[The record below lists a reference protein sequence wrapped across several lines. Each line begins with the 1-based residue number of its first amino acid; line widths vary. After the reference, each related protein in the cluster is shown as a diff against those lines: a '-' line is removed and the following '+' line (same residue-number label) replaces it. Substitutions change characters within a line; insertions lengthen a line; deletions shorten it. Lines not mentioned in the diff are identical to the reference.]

1 MRMYDDAGYSSPS
14 DLDLVIY
21 PKITQTSATSVNI
34 DLVIPNTTPT
44 SYGVTVQRLNTDGTN
59 LGSPTTVN
67 KSAPPPLSIT
77 NLTPAGIYKFTVIP
91 KNGSTAG
98 NGYTAPSF
106 TLSTATFNGSYA
118 SNPLD
123 PTKITSGKSY
133 LTLSNNST
141 VSNKYSLAY
150 KNFDAIT
157 LPTAT
162 NVTSLPAYAGGSAKS
177 YTDKYYSFGTSVYMD
192 SEKSSSGIGF
202 FVDEL
207 GKKGYFIIVETTVSS
222 SAKDRKSV
230 RICKVDGGAIQ
241 TLKDTQRNATTTFEG
256 VYGGKQYN
264 IDVRVKVSGQSIT
277 INAYVN
283 GFKISVTDT
292 NGQTSTKSVNYIL
305 PPTKS
310 IALLCGQGTAA
321 FDYVYGTDILKEKY
335 DQSDSDPN
343 LYIGQ
348 FSDDLLNIGFGDII
362 YDAKNSASTLK
373 SAAVDDFGT
382 VVREIFH
389 VTTKLSARPAYP
401 LKWSTGGNKAVNII
415 GQTISNFNAEA
426 YVLNNASTTVPLND
440 GNEAMFYLFGNTLGQ
455 SGTLEYSTDESE
467 DYSNKEPVIFESKW
481 LQTIADVKNLA
492 NWIKTKVIN
501 RGKIIDMIVFGNPL
515 ISVGDIISVKYT
527 YQGFSGTEKMI
538 VTNVNLSYNQGLETS
553 ITARTL

>member
-1 MRMYDDAGYSSPS
+1 MYPPDRYELNTDST
-14 DLDLVIY
+14 LDLVIY
-21 PKITQTSATSVNI
+21 PKIIQTSATSVDI
-34 DLVIPNTTPT
+34 DLVIPDTTPT
-44 SYGVTVQRLNTDGTN
+44 SYDVTVQRLNTDGTN
-59 LGSPTTVN
+59 LGSATTVN
-67 KSAPPPLSIT
+67 KVAPPPLSIT
-77 NLTPAGIYKFTVIP
+77 NLTPGGIYKFTVVP
-91 KNGSTAG
+91 KNGSTYG

-106 TLSTATFNGSYA
+106 TLSTATFNGSYS

-141 VSNKYSLAY
+141 IANKYSIAY

-157 LPTAT
+157 LPTGT
-162 NVTSLPAYAGGSAKS
+162 VVTALPAYAGRSAQT
-177 YTDKYYSFGTSVYMD
+177 YTEKYYSFGTSVYMD
-192 SEKSSSGIGF
+192 SEKSSSGLGF
-202 FVDEL
+202 FVDQL
-207 GKKGYFIIVETTVSS
+207 GKMGYFIIVETTVSS
-222 SAKDRKSV
+222 TAKDRKSV
-230 RICKVDGGAIQ
+230 RICKIDGGSIQ

-264 IDVRVKVSGQSIT
+264 IDVRVKVLGQTVT
-277 INAYVN
+277 IDAYVN
-283 GFKISVTDT
+283 GFKISVTDI
-292 NGQTSTKSVNYIL
+292 NGQTTTKSVNYIL
-305 PPTKS
+305 PPTKTVS
-310 IALLCGQGTAA
+310 LLCGQGTAA
-321 FDYVYGTDILKEKY
+321 FDYVYGTDITKQKY
-335 DQSDSDPN
+335 DQTSADPN

-362 YDAKNSASTLK
+362 YDAKNSENTLK
-373 SAAVDDFGT
+373 SASVDDFGT

-389 VTTKLSARPAYP
+389 VTTKLSSRPAYP

-455 SGTLEYSTDESE
+455 SGTLEYSTDESS

-481 LQTIADVKNLA
+481 LQTLADVKSLA
-492 NWIKTKVIN
+492 NWIKTKIIN
-501 RGKIIDMIVFGNPL
+501 RGKIVDMIVFGNPL

-527 YQGFSGTEKMI
+527 YQGFAGTEKMI
-538 VTNVNLSYNQGLETS
+538 VTNVNLTYNQGLETS